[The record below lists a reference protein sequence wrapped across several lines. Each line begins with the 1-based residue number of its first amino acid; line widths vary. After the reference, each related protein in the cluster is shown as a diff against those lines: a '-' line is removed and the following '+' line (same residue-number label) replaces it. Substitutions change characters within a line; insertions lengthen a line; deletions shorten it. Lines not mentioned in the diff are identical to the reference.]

1 MTNEASVHGLG
12 ISVDDGGEEGAPVV
26 VLEARGEALPIFISA
41 DQAKFISHALE
52 DRPFERPL
60 THDLFVEMLTEFG
73 GAIDRIRI
81 DELAENTF
89 LAKIDAERYRGG
101 DREEVVLDA
110 RPSDAIAIALRVDCP
125 ILVADRVLDV
135 AGQPPEE
142 FEVG

>member
-1 MTNEASVHGLG
+1 MTNEASVHGLA

-41 DQAKFISHALE
+41 DQAKSISHALE
-52 DRPFERPL
+52 GRPFERPL
-60 THDLFVEMLTEFG
+60 THDLYVEMLTEFG

-81 DELAENTF
+81 DELAEHTF
-89 LAKIDAERYRGG
+89 LAKIDAERYRDG

-125 ILVADRVLDV
+125 ILVDDAVLDV

-142 FEVG
+142 FEGG

>member
-12 ISVDDGGEEGAPVV
+12 VSVDDGGEEGAPVV

-41 DQAKFISHALE
+41 DQAKSISHALE
-52 DRPFERPL
+52 GRPFERPL

-81 DELAENTF
+81 DELAEHTF

-125 ILVADRVLDV
+125 ILVDDVVLDA

>member
-1 MTNEASVHGLG
+1 MTNEASVHGLA

-41 DQAKFISHALE
+41 DQAKSISHALE
-52 DRPFERPL
+52 GRPFERPL
-60 THDLFVEMLTEFG
+60 THDLYVEMLTEFG

-81 DELAENTF
+81 DELAEHTF
-89 LAKIDAERYRGG
+89 LAKIDAERYRDG

-125 ILVADRVLDV
+125 ILVDDAVLDV

>member
-1 MTNEASVHGLG
+1 MTNEASVHGLA

-41 DQAKFISHALE
+41 DQAKSISHALE
-52 DRPFERPL
+52 GQPFERPL
-60 THDLFVEMLTEFG
+60 THDLYVEMLTEFG

-81 DELAENTF
+81 DELAEHTF
-89 LAKIDAERYRGG
+89 LAKIDAERYRDG

-125 ILVADRVLDV
+125 ILVDDAVLDV

-142 FEVG
+142 FEGG

>member
-1 MTNEASVHGLG
+1 MTNEASVHGLA
-12 ISVDDGGEEGAPVV
+12 ISVNDGGEEGAPVV

-41 DQAKFISHALE
+41 DQAKSISHALE
-52 DRPFERPL
+52 GRPFERPL
-60 THDLFVEMLTEFG
+60 THDLYVEMLTEFG
-73 GAIDRIRI
+73 GAIDRNQI
-81 DELAENTF
+81 DELAEHTF
-89 LAKIDAERYRGG
+89 LAKIDAERYRDG

-125 ILVADRVLDV
+125 ILVDDAVLDV

>member
-1 MTNEASVHGLG
+1 MTNEASVHGLA
-12 ISVDDGGEEGAPVV
+12 ISVDEGGEEGAPVV

-41 DQAKFISHALE
+41 DQAKSISHALE
-52 DRPFERPL
+52 GRPFERPL
-60 THDLFVEMLTEFG
+60 THDLYVEMLTEFG

-81 DELAENTF
+81 DELAEHTF
-89 LAKIDAERYRGG
+89 LAKIDAERYRDG

-125 ILVADRVLDV
+125 ILVDDAVLDV

>member
-1 MTNEASVHGLG
+1 
-12 ISVDDGGEEGAPVV
+12 
-26 VLEARGEALPIFISA
+26 
-41 DQAKFISHALE
+41 
-52 DRPFERPL
+52 
-60 THDLFVEMLTEFG
+60 MLTEFG

-81 DELAENTF
+81 DELAEHTF
-89 LAKIDAERYRGG
+89 LAKIDAERYRDG

-125 ILVADRVLDV
+125 ILVDDAVLDV